1 LSRRFLN
8 IVAIPLI
15 TFLLFVFECSDPQYY
30 IYELLWSFCISFIL
44 WHGNGLIITL
54 LDYYVPW
61 RQPAAPRV
69 FVQIGLSVLLT
80 AWVTYFAVKFLY
92 STVYEVHFGSLVF
105 RKTLFLFLII
115 SLLYNAIY
123 TGLHFFKQWR
133 LSIVHA
139 EELKH
144 QNLVS
149 QYGALKDQINP
160 HFLFNSLNTLIG
172 LIDEN
177 AELAK
182 DYGRHFAKIY
192 RYILDK
198 GQQELLTLREELGI
212 ISIQKELLRSRF
224 GESLR
229 IEVKTDENL
238 HNKLIPPLTLQ
249 MLLENAIKHNK
260 ISSQSPL
267 VIEIVTS
274 NHQTLVVKNNIQR
287 KNIQEVSTQLGIKN
301 ITKRYEFLTD
311 RKVSITDDN
320 NFYTVELPLL
330 DKKEK

>member
-1 LSRRFLN
+1 MAGIL
-8 IVAIPLI
+8 
-15 TFLLFVFECSDPQYY
+15 QK
-30 IYELLWSFCISFIL
+30 FI
-44 WHGNGLIITL
+44 
-54 LDYYVPW
+54 
-61 RQPAAPRV
+61 
-69 FVQIGLSVLLT
+69 
-80 AWVTYFAVKFLY
+80 
-92 STVYEVHFGSLVF
+92 
-105 RKTLFLFLII
+105 
-115 SLLYNAIY
+115 
-123 TGLHFFKQWR
+123 
-133 LSIVHA
+133 
-139 EELKH
+139 
-144 QNLVS
+144 
-149 QYGALKDQINP
+149 
-160 HFLFNSLNTLIG
+160 
-172 LIDEN
+172 
-177 AELAK
+177 
-182 DYGRHFAKIY
+182 
-192 RYILDK
+192 
-198 GQQELLTLREELGI
+198 ELGI

-274 NHQTLVVKNNIQR
+274 NIVTSNHQTLMVKNNIQR

-320 NFYTVELPLL
+320 NFFIVELPLL